1 MLLACRTVNEKAP
14 ILLKEKLRRLLA
26 DAGKDINAANI
37 SLIGMAFKGEPE
49 TSDLRDSTSLWVLEQ
64 MPDKSKISVYDPI
77 IKEEDIRALGVQ
89 VKTLEGAFTN
99 ADAVVILNNH
109 KSYSNMN
116 LTKMLSLMNK
126 PAVFIDTWNNFNP
139 LQIKQH
145 NDVLYGGLGNN

>member
-1 MLLACRTVNEKAP
+1 M
-14 ILLKEKLRRLLA
+14 
-26 DAGKDINAANI
+26 DANI
-37 SLIGMAFKGEPE
+37 SLIGMAFKGDPE
-49 TSDLRDSTSLWVLEQ
+49 TSDLRDSTSLWVLNEL
-64 MPDKSKISVYDPI
+64 PDKSKVSVYDPVI
-77 IKEEDIRALGVQ
+77 GHAEIQALGVKP
-89 VKTLEGAFTN
+89 KTLEGAFTG

-109 KSYSNMN
+109 KSYRSMN